1 MRGDSVEGWHDT
13 VTVSC
18 CTTAR
23 DGRGA
28 SPRTVRRRRR
38 LHTPSRSFHD
48 ESEHGAGAR
57 RSTDRLGGAHG
68 CHEAYAVTAAQA
80 TSGDG
85 VELPSGDTAGRQS
98 RGSLAGHTRGMHVT
112 QRPALRRPLGGP
124 RARVTMAPNNTLEPR
139 HSAVLR
145 GRLWRLGGLLG
156 RVNWYVGV
164 VFLYVR
170 SHWSAWARAAAR
182 SGTLRNRFVDERVS
196 SMYDE
201 RFVCISLEFRNSCG
215 KLHMA
220 SFFACPPPQTSAG
233 TPPLPVKQP
242 NRSCTPITSSFSY
255 PQLTIILY

>member
-1 MRGDSVEGWHDT
+1 VRGDSVEGWHDT

-182 SGTLRNRFVDERVS
+182 SGTLRSRFVDERV
-196 SMYDE
+196 
-201 RFVCISLEFRNSCG
+201 R
-215 KLHMA
+215 
-220 SFFACPPPQTSAG
+220 
-233 TPPLPVKQP
+233 
-242 NRSCTPITSSFSY
+242 
-255 PQLTIILY
+255 TIGWKRVSGRIQVYSQGLSDRLRVGNGRKRLRTW

>member
-1 MRGDSVEGWHDT
+1 VRGDSVEGWHDT

-182 SGTLRNRFVDERVS
+182 SGTLRSRFVDVNALRIGWKRVQ
-196 SMYDE
+196 Y
-201 RFVCISLEFRNSCG
+201 CRNPG
-215 KLHMA
+215 E
-220 SFFACPPPQTSAG
+220 
-233 TPPLPVKQP
+233 PPLGV
-242 NRSCTPITSSFSY
+242 CYDAATG
-255 PQLTIILY
+255 LALILWLELGSGMGGGGALG

>member
-182 SGTLRNRFVDERVS
+182 SGTSRSRFVDERVRIGWKRVPRCVPCA
-196 SMYDE
+196 
-201 RFVCISLEFRNSCG
+201 RFYVFPSTDAMSGPTRELHNESLFRPFSVVLVG
-215 KLHMA
+215 KR
-220 SFFACPPPQTSAG
+220 
-233 TPPLPVKQP
+233 VV
-242 NRSCTPITSSFSY
+242 R
-255 PQLTIILY
+255 